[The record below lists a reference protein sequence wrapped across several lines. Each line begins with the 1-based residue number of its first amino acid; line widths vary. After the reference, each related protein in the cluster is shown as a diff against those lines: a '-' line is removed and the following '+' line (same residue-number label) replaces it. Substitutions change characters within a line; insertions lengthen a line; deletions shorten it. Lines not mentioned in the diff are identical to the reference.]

1 MLQGIDLHSKDESE
15 FSPIQPG
22 EILFFHSKSFLSA
35 LISLQ
40 NDASK
45 TQPEASTLR
54 ELSRPGALTQK
65 ASRNTGAGLL
75 EGK

>member
-1 MLQGIDLHSKDESE
+1 MLQGIDPHSKDESE

-22 EILFFHSKSFLSA
+22 EILFFQSFFSA

-54 ELSRPGALTQK
+54 ELSRPGALTPK